1 MKEDFDLMQ
10 PKGKH
15 VFIRGHK
22 LCKITTILGDLY
34 NLIIVV
40 NNKNEVFFFLIEL
53 QLFHKWKCR
62 KRKYMAK
69 HLHMSKI
76 LILTQN
82 FNFKLL

>member
-1 MKEDFDLMQ
+1 MFRIVLLLKSIILRITCIMKEDFDLMQ

-40 NNKNEVFFFLIEL
+40 NNKNEVSSSSYNCNYFIRGSAE
-53 QLFHKWKCR
+53 
-62 KRKYMAK
+62 
-69 HLHMSKI
+69 
-76 LILTQN
+76 
-82 FNFKLL
+82 